1 MSKKKRLM
9 YLLIIIGALLLGV
22 AIYAL
27 SPILYD
33 NKVND
38 PVISSQEITENNNIT
53 IIASGEF
60 KDADERHKGSGIAEI
75 IKREDG
81 FYLQLKDFNATN
93 GPNLKLWLSTY
104 KEPTNKNATDENS
117 YLDLGNLK
125 GNVGNQS
132 YKLPDDF
139 QINDYHSVTVYCKL
153 FRVLFTTA
161 TLKHTKK

>member
-1 MSKKKRLM
+1 M